1 MHPATKILLW
11 LFLALIM
18 QWLSTRPLLVLSAM
32 TTIALLMLHPPQANN
47 LLRRTRWLFLSLILI
62 YAFATPGSSL
72 LPQWGPYSPTTEG
85 VRSGVMQAWRLV
97 LLLLA
102 LALLMASSTREN
114 LLAGLYTLL
123 RPFKIIGANPERAA
137 VRLWLTLHYAE
148 QGAAIKPNEWM
159 QTIQHGLEPPA
170 ITVAEINLQVPK
182 FTWLDAFILAIA
194 TLLCVA
200 ALA

>member
-1 MHPATKILLW
+1 
-11 LFLALIM
+11 
-18 QWLSTRPLLVLSAM
+18 M

-47 LLRRTRWLFLSLILI
+47 LLRRTRWLLLSLILI

-72 LPQWGPYSPTTEG
+72 LPQWGTYSPTTEG

-137 VRLWLTLHYAE
+137 ARLWLTLHYAE
-148 QGAAIKPNEWM
+148 QGAAIKRKEWM

-170 ITVAEINLQVPK
+170 ITVAEIHLQVPK